1 MLTADIQITQACPNS
16 FTVFAE
22 LIRPIQAPNCPKEM
36 ESLTISATFQNN
48 GQRIRPRLDAVVGK
62 HFPKWQLSSWWMP
75 EPANE
80 F

>member
-16 FTVFAE
+16 FTVYAE
-22 LIRPIQAPNCPKEM
+22 LIRPVAKPTCYQEM
-36 ESLTISATFQNN
+36 ESLVIEANFSND
-48 GQRIRPRLDAVVGK
+48 GQRIRPRLEKLVNERLPQWRLA
-62 HFPKWQLSSWWMP
+62 SWWMP